1 MSDPEIDFKSQ
12 SWSAVRQYA
21 EKRIDQLRRRNDGD
35 LSPDQTASL
44 RGSIA
49 ALKGILALET
59 APEIAA
65 DE

>member
-1 MSDPEIDFKSQ
+1 MGDPQIDFKSQ
-12 SWSAVRQYA
+12 SWFAVRKYA
-21 EKRIDQLRRRNDGD
+21 EGRIDQLRHRNDGD

-44 RGSIA
+44 RGAIA

-59 APEIAA
+59 APEIVA